1 MSAGEDQPTHGT
13 SGAAG
18 ILPVTLAE
26 TQAVIMK
33 DRKTC
38 ANAV

>member
-1 MSAGEDQPTHGT
+1 MSAGEDQPMTHGT
-13 SGAAG
+13 PGAAG

-33 DRKTC
+33 DRKQP
-38 ANAV
+38 

>member
-1 MSAGEDQPTHGT
+1 MTHGT
-13 SGAAG
+13 PGAAG

-33 DRKTC
+33 DRKQP
-38 ANAV
+38 